1 MTKGEALVLFKNLN
15 QLGNLNGVKFAYAVA
30 RNISLLKSELE
41 SLEKSMELPE
51 SFKKFDTE
59 RIELVEKYADKDEN
73 GKPKKEKAENG
84 SEQYVMGKEEKK
96 FEKEFAILR
105 TKHKEAVNLREK
117 QIEEYTKLL
126 TTDSQVGLY
135 KIKLDD
141 IPSEITARQMAGIY
155 EIVEDK

>member
-15 QLGNLNGVKFAYAVA
+15 QLGNLNGVKFSYAIA
-30 RNISLLKSELE
+30 RNISLLKPELE

-59 RIELVEKYADKDEN
+59 RIELVEKYAEKDEN